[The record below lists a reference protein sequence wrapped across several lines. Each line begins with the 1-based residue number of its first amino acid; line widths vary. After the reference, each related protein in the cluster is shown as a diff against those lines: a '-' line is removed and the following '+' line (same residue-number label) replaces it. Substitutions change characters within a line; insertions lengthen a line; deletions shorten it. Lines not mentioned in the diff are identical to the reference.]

1 MTRALIGA
9 LLAMVTAVPLGAGQF
24 GMFGKTKTK
33 TFTAGDFSMQYP
45 DGGGW
50 RLTPGA
56 QDVLALINK
65 QPDVRVAVIRVRQVN
80 AVSVD
85 DDELLKLFA
94 QLEADE
100 VRVDIPDAG
109 DLGHAI
115 VGHATLGRIVRIDF
129 TRPSVTAP
137 KPGVRER
144 AQLFSIPAGS
154 VLYRVVFSASPREF
168 DKEAPRFAAMLD
180 SVRIGKPA
188 SQGDAP

>member
-24 GMFGKTKTK
+24 GFGKVKTK
-33 TFTAGDFSMQYP
+33 TFTAGDFSMEYP

-56 QDVLALINK
+56 QDVLALVNK
-65 QPDVRVAVIRVRQVN
+65 QPDVRVAVIRVRQLN
-80 AVSVD
+80 PVSVD
-85 DDELLKLFA
+85 DDELFKLFA

-100 VRVDIPDAG
+100 VKADIPDAG
-109 DLGHAI
+109 DLGHTI
-115 VGHATLGRIVRIDF
+115 VVHPVLGRIVRIDF

-144 AQLFSIPAGS
+144 AQQFSIPAGS
-154 VLYRVVFSASPREF
+154 MLYRIVFSGSPREF
-168 DKEAPRFAAMLD
+168 DKEAPRFAAILD